1 MVVALMVP
9 IFSSLQGHFGP
20 FGIAACPIYP
30 TFNGRTGQLLKNNW
44 VFQLEYLDQVP
55 RAPISPDRWM
65 LNSTIDLTPQERA
78 EPVVIYG
85 IACLMFS
92 GTSFVFLLLVN
103 PFFLCM
109 FWVGEL
115 CNTMLVAL

>member
-9 IFSSLQGHFGP
+9 IFSLLQGRFGP

-30 TFNGRTGQLLKNNW
+30 TFNGQTGQLLENN

-55 RAPISPDRWM
+55 RAPISPNRWM

-78 EPVVIYG
+78 EPVVIYS

-92 GTSFVFLLLVN
+92 GTSFVFLLLAN
-103 PFFLCM
+103 PLFLCT
-109 FWVGEL
+109 FWAGEL
-115 CNTMLVAL
+115 CNTILVAL

>member
-9 IFSSLQGHFGP
+9 IFSSPQGRFGP

-30 TFNGRTGQLLKNNW
+30 TFNGQTGQLLENNW

-92 GTSFVFLLLVN
+92 GTSFVFLLLAN
-103 PFFLCM
+103 LFFLHT
-109 FWVGEL
+109 F
-115 CNTMLVAL
+115 